1 MPFWNGCYLLRLLST
16 LKGCSSRLGLGA
28 NGYDYYLYS
37 QELLPFLGLGTTRYD
52 YSLRSCCCSLG
63 LGITRY
69 DYLYSQRLLLV

>member
-28 NGYDYYLYS
+28 
-37 QELLPFLGLGTTRYD
+37 TRYD